1 MAFNFLHELDVITEA
16 LQELLFQLDSFQSLD
31 VKLAKQNYL
40 ELSFFMFELFP
51 HVQNVQFAQLSEHV
65 QLSRHAKFA
74 RLSQYV
80 QLSQHFQF
88 A

>member
-40 ELSFFMFELFP
+40 ELSFFMFELFQ
-51 HVQNVQFAQLSEHV
+51 HVQNVQFVQLSQHV
-65 QLSRHAKFA
+65 QLSRHVKFA
-74 RLSQYV
+74 
-80 QLSQHFQF
+80 QLSQHVQHSQHVQF